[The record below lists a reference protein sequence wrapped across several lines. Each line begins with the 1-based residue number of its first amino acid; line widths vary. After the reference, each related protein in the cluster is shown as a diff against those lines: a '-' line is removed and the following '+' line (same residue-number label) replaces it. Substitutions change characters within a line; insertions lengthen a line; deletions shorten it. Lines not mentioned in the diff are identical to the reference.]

1 MQKILFHFEIR
12 YYREHIMSKPNQ
24 SKSMK
29 SLRNGRSLRLEGL
42 ETRQLLSANMLGAM
56 QSDAVESAIV
66 SSETTTDCTAEAML
80 AIAQQ
85 TAPQSYA
92 SAQLADLLPTGEA
105 DTDAKPNPSL
115 KNVSINYTTAVTN
128 DDLAVTIKNM
138 DKLSVD
144 GTKITIRVVDDAN
157 EDILE
162 ATLTKG
168 EEGWT
173 NESGESVIYNMNSK
187 TMTVQF
193 KDIEGMKAS
202 TRYTITVV
210 AEDAAEVYESR
221 VGKKTFRTA
230 KADSFETVAAD
241 EITVTVNEADPT
253 GSVIVGWSAAEISQ
267 TDKGTRY
274 AQDYTVT
281 LYTVSRDRDGNIV
294 EYKKARTVTARDLNV
309 SEDGKCELTVKNLKN
324 GTEYAATIKV
334 TADAGKTV
342 SLESAFSADGE
353 ADTTMLK
360 LPNLSLKKAEVTD
373 STVSF
378 EIRNAA
384 KYLQYA
390 GEDATLDAVQFA
402 VVCTDVKTKE
412 VVDVKSELVL
422 DEKSGKAFLV
432 IEGTDEGLKAST
444 NYRFEII
451 GMIEGVGATPV
462 SKMTVKT
469 EKVSYATPS
478 GLAQVA
484 EETTYNTMKVTWETT
499 VQDAKENPV
508 AVARRYT
515 ITYAEVLGEN
525 EDGTVKLGKT
535 KSVTASV
542 KSGVPTGEYTIRG
555 LKANTTYAV
564 TIATAKDAYCNAS
577 EAAEAVVMT
586 TAEKM
591 ERPSLSYNYK
601 DGSVTID
608 CGVDLSALQNV
619 VIEGRITGSAKYLDE
634 NGRKKS
640 VSFNAKGNLTDGIY
654 GTVKISGYQV
664 PFEFGLSAD
673 GTITGL
679 EIADSL
685 ESLTL
690 NLFVTKITGL
700 NDAGQELSWKGSSN
714 CKINL

>member
-105 DTDAKPNPSL
+105 DADAKPNPSL

-168 EEGWT
+168 EDGWT

-230 KADSFETVAAD
+230 KADSFETVAAED
-241 EITVTVNEADPT
+241 ITVTVNEADPT

-373 STVSF
+373 SSVSF

-390 GEDATLDAVQFA
+390 GEEATLDAVQFA

-412 VVDVKSELVL
+412 VVEVASELVL
-422 DEKSGKAFLV
+422 DESGKAFLV
-432 IEGTDEGLKAST
+432 ITGEGLKAST

-469 EKVSYATPS
+469 EKVAYLAPA
-478 GLAQVA
+478 GLEQVA

-515 ITYAEVLGEN
+515 ITYTEVLGVN
-525 EDGTVKLGKT
+525 KDGETIYGKT
-535 KSVTASV
+535 RKATATV

-564 TIATAKDAYCNAS
+564 TIAAAKDAYCNAS
-577 EAAEAVVMT
+577 EATEAVPMT

-591 ERPSLSYNYK
+591 ERPSLSYNYSE
-601 DGSVTID
+601 GTVAIN
-608 CGVDLSALQNV
+608 CGVDLSALQDV

-664 PFEFGLSAD
+664 PFEFSLSAT
-673 GTITGL
+673 GEITGL